1 MDFFTHWMIT
11 LGGAAF
17 LGLCA
22 VAIDLIRWIH
32 GRQQKSHPDRRVRS

>member
-11 LGGAAF
+11 LAGAAF

-22 VAIDLIRWIH
+22 VGIEVIQWMH
-32 GRQQKSHPDRRVRS
+32 GRQQKSHSDRTVQS